1 MKTIM
6 ITGRT
11 REEVEVQRREMM
23 EHFPPS
29 SHSTYIGKTM
39 RDGEKWFAIGY
50 RETIMEEY
58 E

>member
-1 MKTIM
+1 MKSIM
-6 ITGRT
+6 LTGRT
-11 REEVEVQRREMM
+11 HEEVEVQRQKTM

-29 SHSTYIGKTM
+29 SYSTYIGKTL

-50 RETIMEEY
+50 RETIMEED

>member
-1 MKTIM
+1 M
-6 ITGRT
+6 
-11 REEVEVQRREMM
+11 EVQRQKTM

-29 SHSTYIGKTM
+29 FYSTYIGKTM

-50 RETIMEEY
+50 RETIMEED

>member
-1 MKTIM
+1 VKTIM

-11 REEVEVQRREMM
+11 REEVEVQRQKMM

-29 SHSTYIGKTM
+29 SYSTYIGKTM

-50 RETIMEEY
+50 RETIMEE
-58 E
+58 EE